1 VSEFDDLMGKS
12 SGRKG
17 SGRKKASAL
26 RWNPDD
32 LNEKKRVTRDDDE
45 WDEWL
50 TAAQRKKALKD
61 EKEEAEEPEEDS
73 GVKKFAKDVAKDV
86 LKDLKKPTRGNR
98 RAKRRIAREV
108 SDVVAEP
115 KGKSLITKVA
125 PLAMRLGVAA
135 VAVGAAWW
143 TVKTLEGR
151 AVRKRVEAE
160 IARTEANLK
169 RPLTERE
176 LAALL
181 PQYRSWFE
189 KQMPTQKVIT
199 KAKSLFRRP

>member
-1 VSEFDDLMGKS
+1 VSDFDDLLGK
-12 SGRKG
+12 GKAKKG
-17 SGRKKASAL
+17 GRKKASAL
-26 RWNPDD
+26 RWDPDTG
-32 LNEKKRVTRDDDE
+32 EKKRVTRDDDE

-50 TAAQRKKALKD
+50 TAAQWKKAQKD
-61 EKEEAEEPEEDS
+61 EKEADEEPS
-73 GVKKFAKDVAKDV
+73 GVKKFAADVGKDI

-98 RAKRRIAREV
+98 RARRRIAESV
-108 SDVVAEP
+108 GDVVAEP
-115 KGKSLITKVA
+115 KGKSLITRVA

-143 TVKTLEGR
+143 AVKTLEGR

-160 IARTEANLK
+160 LARTEANLK

-189 KQMPTQKVIT
+189 KQMPTQRAIT

>member
-1 VSEFDDLMGKS
+1 VSEFDDLLGKGKAKK
-12 SGRKG
+12 SG
-17 SGRKKASAL
+17 GRKKASAL

-61 EKEEAEEPEEDS
+61 EAEEPEEDS

-98 RAKRRIAREV
+98 RAKRRIAQEV

-143 TVKTLEGR
+143 AVRTLEGR

-169 RPLTERE
+169 RPLSERE

-181 PQYRSWFE
+181 PQYESWFK

>member
-1 VSEFDDLMGKS
+1 MSEFDELLGKPS
-12 SGRKG
+12 KKSKG
-17 SGRKKASAL
+17 GGRKKASAL
-26 RWNPDD
+26 RWDPETG
-32 LNEKKRVTRDDDE
+32 EKKRVTRDDDE

-50 TAAQRKKALKD
+50 TAAQWKKQQRDA
-61 EKEEAEEPEEDS
+61 EKEEDEG
-73 GVKKFAKDVAKDV
+73 GVKGILKDVGKDV

-98 RAKRRIAREV
+98 RAKRRIAKEV
-108 SDVVAEP
+108 SDVVKEP
-115 KGKSLITKVA
+115 QGKSLITKVA

-143 TVKTLEGR
+143 AVKTLEGR

-160 IARTEANLK
+160 IARTEASLK

-181 PQYRSWFE
+181 PQYESWFK
-189 KQMPTQKVIT
+189 KQMPSQKVIT
-199 KAKSLFRRP
+199 KAKSLFTRKP

>member
-1 VSEFDDLMGKS
+1 MSDFDDLLGKPA
-12 SGRKG
+12 KG
-17 SGRKKASAL
+17 KKGGGRKKASAL
-26 RWNPDD
+26 RWNPDTG
-32 LNEKKRVTRDDDE
+32 EKKRVTRDDDE

-50 TAAQRKKALKD
+50 TAAQWKKAQKDAKD
-61 EKEEAEEPEEDS
+61 EDDEPD
-73 GVKKFAKDVAKDV
+73 GVKKFAADVGKDI

-98 RAKRRIAREV
+98 RAKRRIAKEV
-108 SDVVAEP
+108 SDVVVEP

-135 VAVGAAWW
+135 VAIGAAWW
-143 TVKTLEGR
+143 AVKTLEGR

-160 IARTEANLK
+160 LANTEARLK

-181 PQYRSWFE
+181 PQYESWFK

-199 KAKSLFRRP
+199 KAKSLFTRSKP